1 MKGHTPRSVVVAQT
15 NPP

>member
-1 MKGHTPRSVVVAQT
+1 MKGHTHRSVVVAQT